1 MCSNE
6 ATDHQH
12 AQKTDTVR
20 VTDDLKADLL
30 VLTGLFIVT
39 SFIILSWMI

>member
-1 MCSNE
+1 MFSNE

-12 AQKTDTVR
+12 EQKTDTVR
-20 VTDDLKADLL
+20 VADNLKADLL
-30 VLTGLFIVT
+30 VLTALFIIT